1 MSEIGVNTVV
11 AGCDTDSGMMASA
24 DEINFS
30 FHCGLGIKRAA
41 SDFYSKAAKMNEIVF
56 T

>member
-11 AGCDTDSGMMASA
+11 AGCDTDSDMRASA

-30 FHCGLGIKRAA
+30 FHCGLGIK
-41 SDFYSKAAKMNEIVF
+41 EPLQIF
-56 T
+56 TPKRLK

>member
-1 MSEIGVNTVV
+1 MSEIGVNAVV
-11 AGCDTDSGMMASA
+11 AGCDTDSGMRASA

-41 SDFYSKAAKMNEIVF
+41 SDFTPKRLK
-56 T
+56 